1 MVPII
6 REWIVANNPL
16 IYFVYGLAFF
26 VLGISIALQSRQY
39 SRLRLARSLS
49 WLAGFGI
56 LHALNEWADVFI
68 PIQAEF
74 LSEPIV
80 MILHSIH
87 YIVLALS
94 FACLL
99 QFGIELFRP
108 LSIPLRWIR
117 FLPMGMFFAWL
128 IIPFAIGS
136 RYVQDFDKWG
146 GLVTSIARY
155 GLCFPGAILS
165 GIGLLR
171 QARDQ
176 LEPMRI
182 PHIDRTLRIAAGA
195 LFAYAIFSGL
205 IVNPSFYFPASIINS
220 DTFTSTFIFPPP
232 VFRSIIG
239 TVLAI
244 AIIRTMEVFNIET
257 NRLIWRMEEGQVIAN
272 ERERIARDLHDGAL
286 QQVYAAGLLAQSLRK
301 KTNSKLHEEVDRLIS
316 IVNEAID
323 QLRAFLPL
331 LKPEPVSIDLFS
343 AIMPVIEKARTS
355 SGYCDSLGKV
365 ALAFSATGSNQS
377 PGGVYQRSA
386 FKCHPPFQN
395 GQD

>member
-1 MVPII
+1 
-6 REWIVANNPL
+6 
-16 IYFVYGLAFF
+16 
-26 VLGISIALQSRQY
+26 
-39 SRLRLARSLS
+39 
-49 WLAGFGI
+49 
-56 LHALNEWADVFI
+56 
-68 PIQAEF
+68 
-74 LSEPIV
+74 
-80 MILHSIH
+80 
-87 YIVLALS
+87 
-94 FACLL
+94 
-99 QFGIELFRP
+99 
-108 LSIPLRWIR
+108 
-117 FLPMGMFFAWL
+117 MGMFFAWL

-205 IVNPSFYFPASIINS
+205 IVNPSFYFPASMINS

-343 AIMPVIEKARTS
+343 AIMPVIEKARRAVVIVTHWEKSPSLSLQPDQISHLVAFTS
-355 SGYCDSLGKV
+355 EALSNAIRHSKTDKIELGIKCVEGHMRLTIQDFGQGLPNSLESGFGLRNMRDRARLLGAELSIDSPSGKGTTV
-365 ALAFSATGSNQS
+365 ILDVPMERINESNS
-377 PGGVYQRSA
+377 PVD
-386 FKCHPPFQN
+386 C
-395 GQD
+395 